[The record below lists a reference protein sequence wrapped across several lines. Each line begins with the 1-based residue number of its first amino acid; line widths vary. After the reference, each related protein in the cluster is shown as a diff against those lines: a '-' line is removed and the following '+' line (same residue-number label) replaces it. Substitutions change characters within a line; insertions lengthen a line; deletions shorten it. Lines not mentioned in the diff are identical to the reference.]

1 MYKSHDAYINLA
13 RIESFGITIIEAI
26 AAGLPVISFNTKGAN
41 ELVVNNENGIL
52 IDEYEPNDMA
62 NVIVKKIEEGYFDKK
77 KFYSKIEM
85 YDLGFNTKITKD
97 NYK

>member
-77 KFYSKIEM
+77 KFYPKIEM